1 MTAAK
6 RSNMADL
13 PEVPLLVLERHLLG
27 ELSPTEQARLEGRLA
42 AESPLRARL
51 AALAEESGHILRTY
65 PPATLVPAIE
75 LRGYQESARRAR
87 HDSTR
92 RVRHERGWGWQLWAP
107 AGGALAAAALAVALL
122 QPGAT
127 TPPDTAE
134 LEVTRE
140 KGQHTQLLV
149 FPRPAPGAEPRALD
163 DGSEVASHELLQLG
177 YVASGKR
184 HGVIVSIDGR
194 GEATLHFPATPE
206 LSTRLSPGQT
216 LLPSA
221 YELDDAPRFERFFLV
236 TSPRAIS
243 VAAVLAAARRLAG
256 DEAHAS
262 SAPLGLPPDL
272 EQTSLL
278 LLKYNGNHK
287 EMTAP

>member
-1 MTAAK
+1 M
-6 RSNMADL
+6 
-13 PEVPLLVLERHLLG
+13 LVLERHLLG
-27 ELSPTEQARLEGRLA
+27 ELSQAEQASLHKRLA
-42 AESPLRARL
+42 AESPLQARL
-51 AALAEESGHILRTY
+51 AALDEEREQILRTY

-75 LRGYQESARRAR
+75 LRLYHESARRAR
-87 HDSTR
+87 H
-92 RVRHERGWGWQLWAP
+92 ERGWSWQLWAP

-122 QPGAT
+122 QPPST
-127 TPPDTAE
+127 TRPETAE
-134 LEVTRE
+134 LEATRE

-149 FPRPAPGAEPRALD
+149 FPRPAPGAEPRALV
-163 DGSEVASHELLQLG
+163 DGAEVASHELLQVG

-194 GEATLHFPATPE
+194 GEATLHFPAAPE
-206 LSTRLSPGQT
+206 LSTRLSPGQI

-221 YELDDAPRFERFFLV
+221 YELDDAPRFERFFFV
-236 TSPRAIS
+236 TSTRAIP
-243 VAAVLAAARRLAG
+243 VAAVLTAARKLAS
-256 DEAHAS
+256 DEAHAG
-262 SAPLGLPPDL
+262 SAPLALSPDL